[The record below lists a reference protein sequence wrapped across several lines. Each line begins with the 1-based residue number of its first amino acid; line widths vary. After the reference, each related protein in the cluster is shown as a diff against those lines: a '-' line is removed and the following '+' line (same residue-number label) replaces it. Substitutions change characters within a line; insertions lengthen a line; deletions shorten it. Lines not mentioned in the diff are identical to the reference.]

1 MPRTRSPR
9 ARPGTSRSQRIASS
23 ASCSSPT
30 ARTRRCA
37 SYCARRW
44 RRSRTSVMADAN
56 PASST
61 ACTASPPIP
70 RVTSTRPRPTK
81 ASACRS
87 SSTRDSAASGQAS
100 RACSGRGNEFLM
112 RRAWGALT
120 GLALLV
126 SSSGTLA
133 QGFPSK
139 PVRIVVPFPP
149 GGGAD
154 TLTRI
159 MEPKL
164 AAIWA
169 QPVIVENKPGAS
181 GHIGADL
188 VAKSAPDG
196 HTLLMS
202 STASLTEKNVDQ
214 FAPVSLV
221 SASAYIV
228 TANPGVAAANIR
240 ELIALAKANPG
251 KLTFGSSGTGAASHL
266 SAELFKAMAG
276 VDLLHVPYKG
286 TGQALTD
293 LLAGHVNLMFAPSQ
307 TVMPYVRAGK
317 LKALAVTGARR
328 SETLPDLPTVAESGL
343 QGYEAVGWFGLLA
356 PAATPKASVA
366 RASADVNR
374 VLAMSD
380 VREKMLGLG
389 ADPAGNTP
397 EEFARFIREDQAKW
411 SKLMKEA
418 GIKAE

>member
-1 MPRTRSPR
+1 MIG
-9 ARPGTSRSQRIASS
+9 A
-23 ASCSSPT
+23 
-30 ARTRRCA
+30 
-37 SYCARRW
+37 
-44 RRSRTSVMADAN
+44 VL
-56 PASST
+56 
-61 ACTASPPIP
+61 
-70 RVTSTRPRPTK
+70 VL
-81 ASACRS
+81 
-87 SSTRDSAASGQAS
+87 SAA
-100 RACSGRGNEFLM
+100 
-112 RRAWGALT
+112 GAF
-120 GLALLV
+120 
-126 SSSGTLA
+126 A
-133 QGFPSK
+133 QVFPSK

-154 TLTRI
+154 TLARI

-164 AAIWA
+164 AGIWA
-169 QPVIVENKPGAS
+169 QPIVVENRPGAS
-181 GHIGADL
+181 GHIGADF
-188 VAKSAPDG
+188 VAKSVSDG

-202 STASLTEKNVDQ
+202 STASLTEKNVNQ

-251 KLTFGSSGTGAASHL
+251 KLSFGSSGTSAASHL

-286 TGQALTD
+286 TGQALAD
-293 LLAGHVNLMFAPSQ
+293 LLAGHVNLMFAPAQ

-317 LKALAVTGARR
+317 LKAFAVTGLKR
-328 SETLPDLPTVAESGL
+328 SEILPDLPTVAESGL
-343 QGYEAVGWFGLLA
+343 PGYEAVGWFGLLA
-356 PAATPKASVA
+356 PAATPKATVAKLSVEA
-366 RASADVNR
+366 NR

-397 EEFARFIREDQAKW
+397 EEFARFIRDDQAKW

-418 GIKAE
+418 GIMPE

>member
-1 MPRTRSPR
+1 MRH
-9 ARPGTSRSQRIASS
+9 ARNTLAS
-23 ASCSSPT
+23 
-30 ARTRRCA
+30 
-37 SYCARRW
+37 
-44 RRSRTSVMADAN
+44 VLMLL
-56 PASST
+56 
-61 ACTASPPIP
+61 
-70 RVTSTRPRPTK
+70 
-81 ASACRS
+81 
-87 SSTRDSAASGQAS
+87 SAATA
-100 RACSGRGNEFLM
+100 
-112 RRAWGALT
+112 
-120 GLALLV
+120 
-126 SSSGTLA
+126 LA
-133 QGFPSK
+133 QNFPSR

-154 TLTRI
+154 TLARI

-164 AAIWA
+164 AGIWA
-169 QPVIVENKPGAS
+169 QPIVVENRPGAS
-181 GHIGADL
+181 GHIGAEF

-196 HTLLMS
+196 STLLMS

-307 TVMPYVRAGK
+307 TVMPYVHAGK

-343 QGYEAVGWFGLLA
+343 PGYEAVGWFGLLA
-356 PAATPKASVA
+356 PAATPKATVA